1 MIDFL
6 ITHNRFYDIIIQER
20 IRDIEKY
27 KLVISQNRYQLIE
40 FVTSVIF
47 TS

>member
-27 KLVISQNRYQLIE
+27 KLVISQNRFRDIN
-40 FVTSVIF
+40 
-47 TS
+47 